1 LGCLAAQVLAKKT
14 RGLGA
19 FRELDNDLLGRL
31 LRGVGHGAGR
41 RELLSYFL
49 FDKDYFAQSIEL
61 GQQAALKALA
71 AGWQT

>member
-1 LGCLAAQVLAKKT
+1 VLAKKT
-14 RGLGA
+14 RGFGA

-49 FDKDYFAQSIEL
+49 FDEDHFAQAIKC
-61 GQQAALKALA
+61 GQKAARDALA
-71 AGWQT
+71 VGWQT